1 MWICRHIFEW
11 KECASMIVS
20 VSVFERTC
28 RGRRAPRASTRRPGP
43 VDGSRCAA
51 ASSSPPSE
59 EPLHPGWC
67 DPAGWVTASPS
78 TGRPGRRSSGAGRGR
93 SEWSGPGRRPRRGPR
108 ETRGA
113 ADTRDAW
120 WVSDAEAG
128 EACLYI
134 EALSSTSEGQTGDNG
149 PQTGGCEGG
158 HYIHNQRDA
167 LNLRLLRERLY
178 FSVPGAW
185 FIHASF

>member
-1 MWICRHIFEW
+1 
-11 KECASMIVS
+11 MIV

-59 EPLHPGWC
+59 EPPHPGWC
-67 DPAGWVTASPS
+67 DPAGWVSASPS

-93 SEWSGPGRRPRRGPR
+93 SEWSDPGRRPRRGPR

-113 ADTRDAW
+113 ADTRDA
-120 WVSDAEAG
+120 
-128 EACLYI
+128 
-134 EALSSTSEGQTGDNG
+134 
-149 PQTGGCEGG
+149 
-158 HYIHNQRDA
+158 
-167 LNLRLLRERLY
+167 
-178 FSVPGAW
+178 
-185 FIHASF
+185 